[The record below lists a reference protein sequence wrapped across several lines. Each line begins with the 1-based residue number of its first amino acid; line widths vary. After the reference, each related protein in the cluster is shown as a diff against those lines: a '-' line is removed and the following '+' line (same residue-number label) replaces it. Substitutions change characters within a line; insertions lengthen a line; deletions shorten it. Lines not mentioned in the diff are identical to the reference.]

1 MKKIHEIIIGTNN
14 AGKYKEISSLLPPR
28 IKKYCPKQLNIC
40 SPEENGKT
48 FEQNSQLK
56 ALYYSKK
63 TNLVCLADDSG
74 LEIELLN
81 GNPGINSA
89 RWGGP
94 KSDFNLAIKKVFKE
108 MKKVKKNWEIK
119 NTARFVCSLTLCWP
133 SGKNFSSTGIVKG
146 RILNTKKGNNGFGYD
161 PIFVPNGLDQTF
173 GELDPE
179 IKLSIDHRFVAFS
192 KIKTFFY

>member
-1 MKKIHEIIIGTNN
+1 M
-14 AGKYKEISSLLPPR
+14 
-28 IKKYCPKQLNIC
+28 KYCPKQLNIC

-63 TNLVCLADDSG
+63 TNLVCVADDSG

-108 MKKVKKNWEIK
+108 MKKVKKNWETK

-133 SGKNFSSTGIVKG
+133 SGKNFSSTGTVNG

-179 IKLSIDHRFVAFS
+179 IKLSIDHRFIAFS